1 MSRVRPTISS
11 RRRLLRSRS
20 AARFAA
26 SSAARGVIVTISAS
40 TGKCVAVTTQLFQR
54 PFEQPGWAVDPAPHL
69 PRRDARHG
77 EETQR
82 DQQAGEHAMRVPQG
96 DDDGDGTE
104 QQAERTEKQRH
115 EAPDEYSRYPLDL
128 GRQFR
133 RDEFEAYMDERQ
145 DLREQLPD

>member
-1 MSRVRPTISS
+1 
-11 RRRLLRSRS
+11 
-20 AARFAA
+20 
-26 SSAARGVIVTISAS
+26 
-40 TGKCVAVTTQLFQR
+40 
-54 PFEQPGWAVDPAPHL
+54 
-69 PRRDARHG
+69 
-77 EETQR
+77 
-82 DQQAGEHAMRVPQG
+82 MRVPQG

-104 QQAERTEKQRH
+104 QQAERAEKQRH